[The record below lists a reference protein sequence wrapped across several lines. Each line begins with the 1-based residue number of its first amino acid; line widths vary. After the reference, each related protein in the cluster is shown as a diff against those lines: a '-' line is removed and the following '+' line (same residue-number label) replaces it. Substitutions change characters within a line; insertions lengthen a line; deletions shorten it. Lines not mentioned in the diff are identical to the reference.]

1 MTDERYVYQQYIR
14 DKKTTSRGARAKRN
28 GSKSKK
34 CSLPSDG
41 MTQAQWK
48 RRNSEVKTYNIKFK
62 MTYEQFKDMPQD
74 LQGKYLTQIVQA
86 YGATLADIARDVF
99 GVNPNT
105 LWMFCKSRNISTPR
119 TSRDSLSQPDWSE
132 FLGGLRDAFGNSLW
146 LPAEEAIDEGG
157 TDTLPPPKSP
167 EKRTI
172 YPSDGELVF
181 DCTPAEMVDYIMRSL
196 NSDETYT
203 WRVFFAR
210 REEDAHV

>member
-1 MTDERYVYQQYIR
+1 MTDERFVYHQDIR
-14 DKKTTSRGARAKRN
+14 EKKTASRGARAKRN

-34 CSLPSDG
+34 CSLPSD
-41 MTQAQWK
+41 TLTHTQWK
-48 RRNSEVKTYNIKFK
+48 RRNSEVQTYNISLKHS
-62 MTYEQFKDMPQD
+62 YEQFKNLPAD
-74 LQGKYLTQIVQA
+74 LQSQYLTRLIETYNVA
-86 YGATLADIARDVF
+86 LSEIAVSMGAKT
-99 GVNPNT
+99 NT
-105 LWMFCKSRNISTPR
+105 LWWYTDKYKIPHPPTTRSPR
-119 TSRDSLSQPDWSE
+119 LEPAWTE
-132 FLGGLRDAFGNSLW
+132 FLEGKRNTLGIPLYEPVEDT
-146 LPAEEAIDEGG
+146 IDEGG
-157 TDTLPPPKSP
+157 IDTLPSPKSP